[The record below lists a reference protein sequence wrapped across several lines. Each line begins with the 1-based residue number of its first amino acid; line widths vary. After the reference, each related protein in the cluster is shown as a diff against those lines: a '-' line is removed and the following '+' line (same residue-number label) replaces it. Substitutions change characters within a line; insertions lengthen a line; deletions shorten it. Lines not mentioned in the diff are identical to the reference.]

1 MFKFINK
8 HIAFQWVLFLGLLAF
23 SLYKIF
29 TEAQLTDTQGT
40 AFLFINF
47 AQFFSHYQFIGKG
60 IIIFVL
66 ILQVVFLQ
74 FYFSK
79 NEYSS
84 KTSLLPA
91 CFYLSILLLTKSLT
105 IISPFFFTLFF
116 FLIIICIDFTES
128 TIKIKNNV
136 FWSGILIA
144 FATCFDISSII
155 ILFLLIA
162 TLIINQFSRIKEIGI
177 LLFGF
182 LLLYFYFFSFYFL
195 ANNLNEWVLVFKQ
208 IKTLEVLNSNIVNF
222 SFALSSWITLGVIYI
237 FFIIR
242 FKLLSEAKVVIL
254 RNRIV
259 TLNTRA
265 ILMIACI
272 FISNSTYPFVLGYL
286 FVHLS
291 IYLAMLAQEKS
302 PLLINELIALITLVA
317 LWL

>member
-116 FLIIICIDFTES
+116 FLIIICIDFTENS
-128 TIKIKNNV
+128 AKIKNNV

-144 FATCFDISSII
+144 FATCFDVSSII
-155 ILFLLIA
+155 LLVLLIA

-182 LLLYFYFFSFYFL
+182 VLLYVYVFAFYFFT
-195 ANNLNEWVLVFKQ
+195 NNLNEWILTFHQ
-208 IKTLEVLNSNIVNF
+208 ISILGILNSNLDNL
-222 SFALSSWITLGVIYI
+222 SLALFSWISLGIIYI

-242 FKLLSEAKVVIL
+242 FKLLSESKIVIQ
-254 RNRIV
+254 RTRVV

-265 ILMIACI
+265 LLMIVCI
-272 FISNSTYPFVLGYL
+272 FISNSTYPFALGYL
-286 FVHLS
+286 FVHIS
-291 IYLAMLAQEKS
+291 IYIAMLAQEKS
-302 PLLINELIALITLVA
+302 PLFIHELITILALVA
-317 LWL
+317 LCL